1 MIGDH
6 LLAQFRSRAR
16 FEHGAFGSP
25 MRTARQ
31 EWGKS
36 TEISVDLPPPI
47 AKFPQ
52 IRVVFAAELVC
63 VAQRWAR
70 MI

>member
-6 LLAQFRSRAR
+6 LLAQFGSRAR
-16 FEHGAFGSP
+16 FEHGAFLANADSTP
-25 MRTARQ
+25 RM
-31 EWGKS
+31 GKVNGNL
-36 TEISVDLPPPI
+36 VDLPPPI